1 MKHDRSQFRDPPMP
15 AHRYVEENG
24 LAFAPQVNL
33 RVNKAA
39 HSGIETSPEVQN
51 RGISGLINR
60 TYVLQKFNFQI
71 YFLYL
76 NYLDVNILINIF
88 PRKQSYFPI
97 LYWICL
103 IR

>member
-1 MKHDRSQFRDPPMP
+1 MP

-60 TYVLQKFNFQI
+60 TYVLQKFNF
-71 YFLYL
+71 
-76 NYLDVNILINIF
+76 
-88 PRKQSYFPI
+88 
-97 LYWICL
+97 
-103 IR
+103 